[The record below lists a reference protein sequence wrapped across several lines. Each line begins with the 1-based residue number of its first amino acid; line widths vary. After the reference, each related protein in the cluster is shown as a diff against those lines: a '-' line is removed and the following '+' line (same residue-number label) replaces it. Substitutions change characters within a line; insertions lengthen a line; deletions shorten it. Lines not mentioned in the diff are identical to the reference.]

1 MGQRAE
7 GRAKCGK
14 GRAQRAERKAQS
26 AKGMGQRAER
36 RGQSAERR
44 AQSEIA
50 GDAWR
55 MAKFRFEDLD
65 IWKVAIEIGDELF
78 DISERLDK
86 KRLYRFAEQL
96 RGAGMSMSNNIA
108 EGSGSSS
115 VNEFHQFLN
124 IARRSTFENANILIL
139 LRRRKLIEE
148 ETLEN
153 LLDKLD
159 HLCRMITNFQKSL
172 K

>member
-1 MGQRAE
+1 
-7 GRAKCGK
+7 
-14 GRAQRAERKAQS
+14 
-26 AKGMGQRAER
+26 
-36 RGQSAERR
+36 
-44 AQSEIA
+44 
-50 GDAWR
+50 
-55 MAKFRFEDLD
+55 MAKFRFEDLE
-65 IWKVAIEIGDELF
+65 IWQMAIEIADELF
-78 DISERLDK
+78 DIAAELDR

-115 VNEFHQFLN
+115 KKEFMQFLN

-139 LRRRKLIEE
+139 LRRRKLIEQ
-148 ETLEN
+148 ETLEK

-159 HLCRMITNFQKSL
+159 HLCRMITKFQRTL